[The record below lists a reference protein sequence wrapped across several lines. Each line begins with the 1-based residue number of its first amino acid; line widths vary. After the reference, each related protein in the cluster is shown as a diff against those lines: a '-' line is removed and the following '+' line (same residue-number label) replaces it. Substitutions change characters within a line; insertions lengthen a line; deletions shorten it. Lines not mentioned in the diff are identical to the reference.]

1 MADHS
6 KPTGPAVEAHYQF
19 LLWLIPTIERFPKSH
34 KFVFGDRI
42 LNVGLDVLELLVA
55 ATFTRDRKSHLGQA
69 NLGIDKLRFFLRMA
83 TTPVGSAPERLRGA
97 SLGAHRCADGRSPG
111 HHMGRG

>member
-6 KPTGPAVEAHYQF
+6 KRTGPAVEAHLF

-34 KFVFGDRI
+34 KFVLGDRV
-42 LNVGLDVLELLVA
+42 LNVGLDVLELLAA
-55 ATFTRDRKSHLGQA
+55 ATFTRDRKSHLGQV

-83 TTPVGSAPERLRGA
+83 TTPVCSAPSRYGKRSEARL
-97 SLGAHRCADGRSPG
+97 LRC
-111 HHMGRG
+111 MGPELALSRL